1 MQKNCLYT
9 YFLKYRIVW
18 KWACSNTLN
27 YHLIHVRDCTKT
39 SKLKSITE
47 LKSAEKQRSES
58 MKGNMEFQRHIE
70 LINCTSSNESLQNLS
85 NIVMIKKWQEYIW
98 EDDDIAASIMRCKYW
113 KHVRG
118 YSELYQIS
126 GYFRRCQTT
135 TNWKIFNM
143 TSLFARRF
151 LFVPSFLF
159 EIFHHLLH
167 DGSLIYFSIRL

>member
-70 LINCTSSNESLQNLS
+70 LINGTSSNDSFTEKLQNYCSQKYLKVKS
-85 NIVMIKKWQEYIW
+85 RISHKRNLQNQAGMKLKPKIYCRT
-98 EDDDIAASIMRCKYW
+98 IARNVILRT
-113 KHVRG
+113 
-118 YSELYQIS
+118 L
-126 GYFRRCQTT
+126 CQT
-135 TNWKIFNM
+135 F
-143 TSLFARRF
+143 
-151 LFVPSFLF
+151 
-159 EIFHHLLH
+159 
-167 DGSLIYFSIRL
+167 